1 MSVNKGTNEE
11 EPKKAMIDEEIE
23 KEIKEKALTNILQIL
38 KWELKEDENNFNLL
52 PLSDFQKEELIFD
65 YLKDNHQYEELI
77 KKYNDV
83 RKIYDLQKQK
93 EKEQKKLE
101 SLMSIMDSTKCYLA
115 RSAGETGEELE
126 EEWEKRLSPSD

>member
-23 KEIKEKALTNILQIL
+23 KEIKEKALTNILEIL

-65 YLKDNHQYEELI
+65 YLKDNPEYEELI

-101 SLMSIMDSTKCYLA
+101 SLASIMEA
-115 RSAGETGEELE
+115 TGEELQKE
-126 EEWEKRLSPSD
+126 EDEIQWEKRLSPND

>member
-23 KEIKEKALTNILQIL
+23 KEIKEKALTNILEIL

-65 YLKDNHQYEELI
+65 YLKDNPSYEELI

-101 SLMSIMDSTKCYLA
+101 SLVSIMEA
-115 RSAGETGEELE
+115 TGEELQKE
-126 EEWEKRLSPSD
+126 EDEIEWEKRLSPND

>member
-23 KEIKEKALTNILQIL
+23 KEIKEKALTNILEIL

-65 YLKDNHQYEELI
+65 YLKDNPSYEELI

-101 SLMSIMDSTKCYLA
+101 SLVSIM
-115 RSAGETGEELE
+115 EQTGEELQKE
-126 EEWEKRLSPSD
+126 EDEIEWEKRLSPND

>member
-23 KEIKEKALTNILQIL
+23 KEIKEKALTNILEIL

-65 YLKDNHQYEELI
+65 YLKDNPSYEELI

-101 SLMSIMDSTKCYLA
+101 SLVSIME
-115 RSAGETGEELE
+115 ETGEELQKE
-126 EEWEKRLSPSD
+126 EDEIEWEKRLSPND

>member
-23 KEIKEKALTNILQIL
+23 KEIKEKALTNILEIL

-65 YLKDNHQYEELI
+65 YLKDNPSYEELI

-83 RKIYDLQKQK
+83 RKIYDLQKKK

-101 SLMSIMDSTKCYLA
+101 SLVSIME
-115 RSAGETGEELE
+115 ETGEELQKE
-126 EEWEKRLSPSD
+126 EDEIEWEKRLSPND

>member
-23 KEIKEKALTNILQIL
+23 KEIKEKALTNILEIL

-65 YLKDNHQYEELI
+65 YLKDNPSYEELI

-101 SLMSIMDSTKCYLA
+101 SLVSIMEA
-115 RSAGETGEELE
+115 TGEELQKE
-126 EEWEKRLSPSD
+126 EDEMEWEKRLSPND

>member
-1 MSVNKGTNEE
+1 MSVNKSTNEE
-11 EPKKAMIDEEIE
+11 EPQRAMIDEEIE
-23 KEIKEKALTNILQIL
+23 KEIKEKALTNILEIL

-65 YLKDNHQYEELI
+65 YLKDNPSYEELI

-83 RKIYDLQKQK
+83 RKIYDLQKKK

-101 SLMSIMDSTKCYLA
+101 SLASIMEA
-115 RSAGETGEELE
+115 TGEELQKE
-126 EEWEKRLSPSD
+126 EDEIEWEKRLSPND

>member
-23 KEIKEKALTNILQIL
+23 KEIKEKALTNILEIL

-65 YLKDNHQYEELI
+65 YLKDNPSYEELI

-101 SLMSIMDSTKCYLA
+101 SLASIMEA
-115 RSAGETGEELE
+115 TGEELQKE
-126 EEWEKRLSPSD
+126 EDEIEWEKRLSPND

>member
-23 KEIKEKALTNILQIL
+23 KEIKEKALTNIFEIL

-65 YLKDNHQYEELI
+65 YLKDNDQYEEII

-101 SLMSIMDSTKCYLA
+101 SLMSIME
-115 RSAGETGEELE
+115 ETGEELE
-126 EEWEKRLSPSD
+126 DSTECYLAQSAGEWEKRLSPSD

>member
-23 KEIKEKALTNILQIL
+23 KEIKEKALTNILEIL

-65 YLKDNHQYEELI
+65 YLKDNPSYEELI

-101 SLMSIMDSTKCYLA
+101 SLASIMEA
-115 RSAGETGEELE
+115 TGEELQKE
-126 EEWEKRLSPSD
+126 EDEMEWEKRLSPND